1 MSRFLARTE
10 GRAGQPEVVQEA
22 LTDIKNDNFQ
32 DHRYHI
38 PFYVLEYHYAYEEY
52 QVLTLNIR
60 EMER

>member
-1 MSRFLARTE
+1 M
-10 GRAGQPEVVQEA
+10 GQPEVVQEA

-32 DHRYHI
+32 DNLYHI